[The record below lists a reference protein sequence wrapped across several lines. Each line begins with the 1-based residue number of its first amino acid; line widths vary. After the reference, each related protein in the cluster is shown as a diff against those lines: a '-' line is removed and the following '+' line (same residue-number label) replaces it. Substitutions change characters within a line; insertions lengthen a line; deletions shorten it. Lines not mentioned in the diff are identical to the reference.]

1 MNLGEDDED
10 DDLLGLLMKSNRKEI
25 QENGDNDNLGM
36 NTSEIIEECKTFYF
50 AGQESTSNLLT
61 WTMVLL
67 SIHQN
72 WQAHA
77 REEVFQVFGTQK
89 PDYDGLSRLKI
100 VST

>member
-1 MNLGEDDED
+1 MNVEDDNGY
-10 DDLLGLLMKSNRKEI
+10 DLLSLLIKSNLKEV
-25 QENGDNDNLGM
+25 QENGDNKNLGM
-36 NTSEIIEECKTFYF
+36 STSEIIEECKTFYF

-61 WTMVLL
+61 WTMILL
-67 SIHQN
+67 SIHSN
-72 WQAHA
+72 WQVHA